1 LVDEKISAVLEKE
14 LRYLRQNAR
23 LLVQLVYPV
32 VLFAVFAFGA
42 PGRRGF
48 SFRGNTA
55 GILGAFAV
63 MMGLSVTNLSY
74 NTFGMDRE
82 GFGRWLLS
90 PLSLRKVIVAK
101 NLAHAAVI
109 SALYLAGSVLIMR
122 IGRVS
127 WDMFLAVTAGFFC
140 VMIVQIGAGNVIS
153 VRWPKRIE
161 LTKMS
166 SRTAS
171 GAAGFMSLAFTLPMV
186 AIIGLVVLAT
196 WAWQLAWLPL
206 AAGLVGLALSL
217 ALYSVLVNRAVLYAG
232 DHLEEI
238 AGQLGV

>member
-1 LVDEKISAVLEKE
+1 
-14 LRYLRQNAR
+14 
-23 LLVQLVYPV
+23 
-32 VLFAVFAFGA
+32 
-42 PGRRGF
+42 
-48 SFRGNTA
+48 
-55 GILGAFAV
+55 
-63 MMGLSVTNLSY
+63 LSVTNLSY

-101 NLAHAAVI
+101 NLAHGIVM
-109 SALYLAGSVLIMR
+109 SALYVVGAMLINR
-122 IGRVS
+122 LGRVS
-127 WDMFLAVTAGFFC
+127 WDMLVAVTAGFLS

-186 AIIGLVVLAT
+186 AIIGLVVFAT
-196 WAWQLAWLPL
+196 WAWKLSWLPL
-206 AAGLVGLALSL
+206 AAGMVGLALSL